1 MKEVFFFSPKQT
13 LRTHFSPKQTLRTHY
28 SPKQTLRTHYSPKRT
43 LRTHYRPKQTW
54 LAPNS
59 WACALV
65 DLLTCWLVG
74 SLAR

>member
-1 MKEVFFFSPKQT
+1 MDERGVF
-13 LRTHFSPKQTLRTHY
+13 FSPKQTLRTHY

-65 DLLTCWLVG
+65 DLLTCWLVD
-74 SLAR
+74 LQTLRQKMCI